1 MTIIL
6 TRKGSQAEKLLPTSF
21 PKERELQAYVA
32 ANPEC
37 IPMEEIEEGLHLLI
51 LGREFP
57 TDSGPIDVLAMDA
70 TGLLYLIETKLYS
83 NFPTTAS
90 PATPPRTSWTSMLPA
105 PGSR

>member
-57 TDSGPIDVLAMDA
+57 TDSGPIDVLARA
-70 TGLLYLIETKLYS
+70 RIFRHPTCLY
-83 NFPTTAS
+83 
-90 PATPPRTSWTSMLPA
+90 
-105 PGSR
+105 